1 MPLVNIRKERKQGG
15 RKAQTGSETGGGVK
29 GLRHAYR
36 KHVVGIKI
44 QGCKYE

>member
-1 MPLVNIRKERKQGG
+1 MPLVNIRKQGG
-15 RKAQTGSETGGGVK
+15 RKAPTGSDTGGGVK

-36 KHVVGIKI
+36 KNVVGIKT